1 MIFSILSLPDKIET
15 KSFKLQQQQ
24 QLKKIKQ

>member
-15 KSFKLQQQQ
+15 ISFTEQQQQ
-24 QLKKIKQ
+24 QQQQFKK

>member
-24 QLKKIKQ
+24 QQLKNK